1 MSEQID
7 NELLEL
13 KYDALLTAL
22 SKQYPT
28 MVSRGVNAHL
38 TGWLRFWAA
47 HNSFNAADADN
58 KVCELEPYY
67 LDNFVVEQPPE
78 PPRNKPLDI
87 IELRETMN
95 DRNEATR
102 LRMLKLGNRV
112 PFMDADEEAIWQAVE
127 ERRRYEKEESDRG
140 YAIEKARR
148 DLQKAALRPVNLA
161 PPPTSEQLWLSKL
174 PEDIKR
180 DFAQWCTRNRLL
192 PVRINW
198 SLYDEAKSLQS
209 PEWEDKTEV
218 APEVRYDQLTSQQE
232 SIKNRDFL
240 AASGW
245 SDEEISGIDDAQT
258 ARECDE
264 ELARQVLN
272 SPHYDGSNTKY
283 SRIKVRPAQGRF
295 RSEVLRNWGDACA
308 ITGQKLVIEACH
320 IIAHAEGGASTI
332 ENGIA
337 LAVDLHR
344 LLDSGHLHLV
354 DGKVL
359 MSDEAKCEP
368 RYAEL
373 HENELRTPCKPV
385 MFR

>member
-7 NELLEL
+7 NELFKE
-13 KYDALLTAL
+13 KFDALLTAL

-28 MVSRGVNAHL
+28 MIASGVNAHL
-38 TGWLRFWAA
+38 TGWLRYWAA
-47 HNSFNAADADN
+47 HNSFNASDADN
-58 KVCELEPYY
+58 KVCELEQYD
-67 LDNFVVEQPPE
+67 LNDFVVEVPPE
-78 PPRNKPLDI
+78 SPRNKPLDI

-140 YAIEKARR
+140 YAIVKASR
-148 DLQKAALRPVNLA
+148 DLPKAALRPIDIA

-174 PEDIKR
+174 PEDIKK
-180 DFAQWCTRNRLL
+180 DFAHWCTRNRLL
-192 PVRINW
+192 PVSKNW
-198 SLYDEAKSLQS
+198 SLYDEAMSQKSS
-209 PEWEDKTEV
+209 DWEDKSDV
-218 APEVRYDQLTSQQE
+218 APNAKNNELTLQQDA
-232 SIKNRDFL
+232 IKNRDFL
-240 AASGW
+240 AAAGW
-245 SDEEISGIDDAQT
+245 SDEEISSIDDRQT
-258 ARECDE
+258 AKECDE
-264 ELARQVLN
+264 ELARQALN

-295 RSEVLRNWGDACA
+295 RSEVLRNWGGACA
-308 ITGQKLVIEACH
+308 ITGQKLAIEACH

-332 ENGIA
+332 ENGVA

-368 RYAEL
+368 RYAAL